1 MKEVIDEIIMNDTL
15 FSLIILF
22 LCLILIAIIVM
33 IIRSMKTTKIN
44 IYEED
49 LEDEDIKKVKNVKK
63 EDIIESPNT
72 VKEEKVKKE
81 EKKEKIVEEKVE
93 EQKLEEDIP
102 LELEEKYKEEQ
113 EEELKELKEENN
125 TTEIEKLIEQMEED
139 SRLKPEEVVANFEM
153 EQEAQSIISYQEL
166 VNAVK
171 NRKDEYYEDE
181 LESKPLSKVSDF
193 IKENDNTFD
202 EDDAKKMI
210 DSISNNSTKDLT
222 NELDDTKFKKT
233 EIISPIFGRI
243 EDTNEVDY
251 PKISKVKE
259 EDLLKDEALDVSQ
272 EAALS
277 ALNDI
282 YNHMA
287 EELKKSNPKLKN
299 EESLKRYTNNEE
311 FLQSL
316 KDFRKN
322 L

>member
-15 FSLIILF
+15 LSLIILF

-81 EKKEKIVEEKVE
+81 EKIVEEKVE

-102 LELEEKYKEEQ
+102 SELEEKYKEEQ

-139 SRLKPEEVVANFEM
+139 SKLKPEEVVANFEM

-222 NELDDTKFKKT
+222 NELDDTKFRKT

-259 EDLLKDEALDVSQ
+259 EELLKDETLDMSQ

-287 EELKKSNPKLKN
+287 EELKKSNPEFKN

>member
-49 LEDEDIKKVKNVKK
+49 LEDEDIKKVKHVKK
-63 EDIIESPNT
+63 EDIIESPT
-72 VKEEKVKKE
+72 SIKEEVKEEIKE
-81 EKKEKIVEEKVE
+81 EEPETEEEEIVEN
-93 EQKLEEDIP
+93 DIP

-113 EEELKELKEENN
+113 EEEIRELKEESN
-125 TTEIEKLIEQMEED
+125 TTEIEKLLEQMEED
-139 SRLKPEEVVANFEM
+139 SKLKPEEVVANFEM

-210 DSISNNSTKDLT
+210 DSISNNTTKDLT
-222 NELDDTKFKKT
+222 KELDDTKFRKT
-233 EIISPIFGRI
+233 EIISPIYGRI
-243 EDTNEVDY
+243 EDTSQVDY
-251 PKISKVKE
+251 PKISKIKE
-259 EDLLKDEALDVSQ
+259 EDLLKDETLDVSQ

-287 EELKKSNPKLKN
+287 EELKKSNPELKN

>member
-49 LEDEDIKKVKNVKK
+49 LEDEDIKKVKHVKK
-63 EDIIESPNT
+63 EDIIESPT
-72 VKEEKVKKE
+72 SIKEKVKEEIKE
-81 EKKEKIVEEKVE
+81 EEPETEEEEIVEN
-93 EQKLEEDIP
+93 DIP

-113 EEELKELKEENN
+113 EEEIRELKEESN
-125 TTEIEKLIEQMEED
+125 TTEIEKLLEQMEED
-139 SRLKPEEVVANFEM
+139 SKLKPEEVVANFEM

-210 DSISNNSTKDLT
+210 DSISNNTTKDLT
-222 NELDDTKFKKT
+222 NELDDTKFRKT
-233 EIISPIFGRI
+233 EIISPIYGRI
-243 EDTNEVDY
+243 EDTSQVDY
-251 PKISKVKE
+251 PKISKIKE
-259 EDLLKDEALDVSQ
+259 EDLLKDETLDVSQ

-287 EELKKSNPKLKN
+287 EELKKSNPELKN

>member
-49 LEDEDIKKVKNVKK
+49 LEDEDIKKVKHVKK
-63 EDIIESPNT
+63 EDIIESPT
-72 VKEEKVKKE
+72 SIKEEVKEEIKE
-81 EKKEKIVEEKVE
+81 EEPETEEEEIVEN
-93 EQKLEEDIP
+93 DIP

-113 EEELKELKEENN
+113 EEEIRELKDESN
-125 TTEIEKLIEQMEED
+125 TTEIEKLLEQMEED
-139 SRLKPEEVVANFEM
+139 SKLKPEEVVANFEM

-210 DSISNNSTKDLT
+210 DSISNNTTKDLT
-222 NELDDTKFKKT
+222 KELDDTKFRKT
-233 EIISPIFGRI
+233 EIISPIYGRI
-243 EDTNEVDY
+243 EDTSQVDY
-251 PKISKVKE
+251 PKISKIKE
-259 EDLLKDEALDVSQ
+259 EDLLKDETLDVSQ

-287 EELKKSNPKLKN
+287 EELKKSNPELKN